1 MAREIKITD
10 DVAKLPLRTAR
21 RLFERA
27 YLQRVLERHGGSV
40 AKAADAIN
48 FDRASLHRKL
58 SQLGLAS

>member
-27 YLQRVLERHGGSV
+27 YLQRVLERHGDSV
-40 AKAADAIN
+40 ARAAGAAN
-48 FDRASLHRKL
+48 FHNWGWHLNL
-58 SQLGLAS
+58 LLMYE